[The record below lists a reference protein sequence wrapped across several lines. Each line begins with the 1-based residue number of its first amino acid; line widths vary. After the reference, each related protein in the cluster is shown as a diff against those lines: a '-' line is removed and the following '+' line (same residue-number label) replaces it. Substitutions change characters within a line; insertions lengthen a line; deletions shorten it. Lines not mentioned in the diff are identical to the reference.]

1 MDVEVCH
8 DKLWGEI
15 PDLSIPTASSIPDII
30 EPKPVEFEVPR
41 LHQPSSES
49 YPPKDE

>member
-1 MDVEVCH
+1 MAQDQ
-8 DKLWGEI
+8 LWGEI
-15 PDLSIPTASSIPDII
+15 PELSSSTTTSVVDMI
-30 EPKPVEFEVPR
+30 EPKAVEFEVPR

>member
-1 MDVEVCH
+1 MAQ

-15 PDLSIPTASSIPDII
+15 PEFSSNPTPSVEDVI
-30 EPKPVEFEVPR
+30 EPKAVEYEVPR